1 MYKRKWIIIASIC
14 LILSSLCI
22 CVYAEDITGLQ
33 EQSNELTGQ
42 LSESNNRLKAVQD
55 EISSNMQELQD
66 LDTEIAQS
74 QEELTKINQDVDT
87 LMTQIQENEEK
98 LNKVQ
103 SEVDKM
109 QSLVDARVIAMYETP
124 KLQYLEILLTSESF
138 TEMLGNYYN
147 LKDLIEYDS
156 ELLETAKNQR
166 REIVT
171 TKKILA
177 EKKQQVVKD
186 KQTQQKKS
194 QVLSNV
200 KKTREYYLSKLSKE
214 EQGLQAQIDEYNTQV
229 AEIEAEIKM
238 MALNSIGPD
247 YMGGA
252 MTWPVPGYTSLTSL
266 YGMRVHPI
274 TKAYKL
280 HTGVDI
286 SAPMGATFV
295 AAADGV
301 VTKATFNKAYGN
313 MVVIDHGG
321 GVQTLYAHGSEILVQ
336 VGQQVTKGTQVLK
349 VGSTGYST
357 GPHAHFEIRINGQ
370 TVDPLEYLLD
380 LNKQPSAQQEKQDE
394 QTETD
399 TNAN

>member
-42 LSESNNRLKAVQD
+42 LSESNNRLKVVQD

-98 LNKVQ
+98 LDKVQ
-103 SEVDKM
+103 GEVDKM

-166 REIVT
+166 REIAT

-214 EQGLQAQIDEYNTQV
+214 EQDLQAQIDEYNTQV

-380 LNKQPSAQQEKQDE
+380 LNKQPSAQQEKQEE

>member
-42 LSESNNRLKAVQD
+42 LSESNNRLKVVQD

-87 LMTQIQENEEK
+87 LMTQIQKNEEK
-98 LNKVQ
+98 LDKVQ

-109 QSLVDARVIAMYETP
+109 QSLVDARVIAMYETS

-166 REIVT
+166 REIAT

-214 EQGLQAQIDEYNTQV
+214 EQDLQAQIDEYNTQV

-380 LNKQPSAQQEKQDE
+380 LNKQPSAQQEKQEE

>member
-42 LSESNNRLKAVQD
+42 LSESNNRLKVVQD

-214 EQGLQAQIDEYNTQV
+214 EQDLQAQIDEYNTQV

-295 AAADGV
+295 AVADGV

-380 LNKQPSAQQEKQDE
+380 LNKQPSAQQEKQEE

>member
-42 LSESNNRLKAVQD
+42 LSESNNRLKVVQD

-98 LNKVQ
+98 LDKVQ

-166 REIVT
+166 REIAT

-214 EQGLQAQIDEYNTQV
+214 EQDLQAQIDEYNTQV

-336 VGQQVTKGTQVLK
+336 VGQQVTKGIQVLK

-380 LNKQPSAQQEKQDE
+380 LNKQPSAQQEKQEE

>member
-42 LSESNNRLKAVQD
+42 LSESNNRLKVVQD

-87 LMTQIQENEEK
+87 LMTQIKENEEK
-98 LNKVQ
+98 LDKVQ
-103 SEVDKM
+103 GEVDKM

-166 REIVT
+166 REIAT

-214 EQGLQAQIDEYNTQV
+214 EQDLQAQIDEYNTQV

-380 LNKQPSAQQEKQDE
+380 LNKQPSAQQEKQEE

>member
-42 LSESNNRLKAVQD
+42 LSESNNRLKVVQD

-98 LNKVQ
+98 LDKVQ

-166 REIVT
+166 REIAT

-214 EQGLQAQIDEYNTQV
+214 EQDLQAQIDEYNTQV

-380 LNKQPSAQQEKQDE
+380 LNKQPSAQQEKQEE

>member
-42 LSESNNRLKAVQD
+42 LSESNNRLKVVQD

-87 LMTQIQENEEK
+87 LMTQIQKNEEK
-98 LNKVQ
+98 LDKVQ

-214 EQGLQAQIDEYNTQV
+214 EQDLQAQIDEYNTQV

-380 LNKQPSAQQEKQDE
+380 LNKQPSAQQGKQEE

>member
-42 LSESNNRLKAVQD
+42 LSESNNRLKVVQD

-98 LNKVQ
+98 LDKVQ

-214 EQGLQAQIDEYNTQV
+214 EQDLQSQIDEYNTQV

-380 LNKQPSAQQEKQDE
+380 LNKQPSAQQEKQEE

>member
-42 LSESNNRLKAVQD
+42 LSESNNRLKVVQD

-214 EQGLQAQIDEYNTQV
+214 EQDLQSQIDEYNTQV

-238 MALNSIGPD
+238 MALNSIGSD

-286 SAPMGATFV
+286 SAPTGAIFV

-380 LNKQPSAQQEKQDE
+380 LNKQPSAQQEKQEE

>member
-42 LSESNNRLKAVQD
+42 LSESNNRLKVVQD

-98 LNKVQ
+98 LDKVQ

-214 EQGLQAQIDEYNTQV
+214 EQDLQAQIDEYNTQV

-295 AAADGV
+295 AVADGV

-380 LNKQPSAQQEKQDE
+380 LNKQPSAQQEKQEE

>member
-42 LSESNNRLKAVQD
+42 LSESNNRLKVVQD

-214 EQGLQAQIDEYNTQV
+214 EQDLQAQIDEYNTQV

-380 LNKQPSAQQEKQDE
+380 LNKQPSAQQEKQEE

>member
-42 LSESNNRLKAVQD
+42 LSESNNRLKVVQD

-166 REIVT
+166 REIAT

-214 EQGLQAQIDEYNTQV
+214 EQELQAQIDEYNTQV

-380 LNKQPSAQQEKQDE
+380 LNKQPSAQQEKQEE

>member
-42 LSESNNRLKAVQD
+42 LSESNNRLKVVQD

-98 LNKVQ
+98 LDKVQ
-103 SEVDKM
+103 GEVDKM

-166 REIVT
+166 REIAT

-214 EQGLQAQIDEYNTQV
+214 EQDLQAQIDEYNTQV

-274 TKAYKL
+274 TKTYKL

-380 LNKQPSAQQEKQDE
+380 LNKQPSAQQEKQEE